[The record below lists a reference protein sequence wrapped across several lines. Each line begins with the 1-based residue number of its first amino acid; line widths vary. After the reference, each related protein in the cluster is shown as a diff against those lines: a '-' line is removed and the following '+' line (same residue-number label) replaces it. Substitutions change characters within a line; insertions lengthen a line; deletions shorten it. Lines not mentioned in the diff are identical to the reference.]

1 MNTSGGYMVGTIGS
15 KGNLIQQH
23 QKVPLRLESK
33 IHFHLLL
40 EVFCHLGIHL
50 HLGVYLGLEVHL
62 LLPKVCWAKTYYEGA
77 KNVVTLYCFPG
88 VSMIELQSW

>member
-50 HLGVYLGLEVHL
+50 HLGV
-62 LLPKVCWAKTYYEGA
+62 
-77 KNVVTLYCFPG
+77 
-88 VSMIELQSW
+88 